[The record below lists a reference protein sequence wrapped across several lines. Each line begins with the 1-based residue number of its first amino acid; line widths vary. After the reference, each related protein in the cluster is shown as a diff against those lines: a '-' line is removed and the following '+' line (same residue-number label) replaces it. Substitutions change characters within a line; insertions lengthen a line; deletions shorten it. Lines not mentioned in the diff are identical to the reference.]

1 MDKLQQMIGL
11 DKLLWYWKKFFFIL
25 VLFDVDAYLYL
36 SSGNNKWEQGAM
48 SGM

>member
-11 DKLLWYWKKFFFIL
+11 DKLLWYWKKLFIL
-25 VLFDVDAYLYL
+25 ALYDVDTYLYM
-36 SSGNNKWEQGAM
+36 SSGNNQWEQGAM